1 MIQSTPSPLSP
12 VKVVAHGMDNV
23 DEMIHRGV
31 VMRIFIKLYTM
42 AKLMQM
48 ILLSYGVEVFYET
61 LLLPW
66 PPSLPLTLSLTNF
79 HPF

>member
-12 VKVVAHGMDNV
+12 TKVVTHGMDNV

-66 PPSLPLTLSLTNF
+66 PPSLPLTLSQ
-79 HPF
+79 